1 MAAIVKIPDFLRDFT
16 RELSLE
22 RLFFKTAVQMK
33 AKISARKL
41 RGFQALIFYYEAQ
54 RSNKTKLAAIL

>member
-16 RELSLE
+16 QELSLE

-33 AKISARKL
+33 TKISA
-41 RGFQALIFYYEAQ
+41 
-54 RSNKTKLAAIL
+54 

>member
-33 AKISARKL
+33 AKISA
-41 RGFQALIFYYEAQ
+41 
-54 RSNKTKLAAIL
+54 